1 MSALSVLLITHH
13 SLLITIVREAFM
25 YCPICKSEYQPG
37 ITRCPEDETE
47 LVEQLGPEPGDHSE
61 ARFVPLH
68 NLGSPVEAEMVND
81 IFQQNNIRSV
91 VQSGSADALSPLLS
105 TVEPGATVLV
115 DERDYDR
122 ALELYEAFF
131 GEDTSPLT
139 GATSDEDEEFEDEE
153 AEGE

>member
-1 MSALSVLLITHH
+1 M
-13 SLLITIVREAFM
+13 F
-25 YCPICKSEYQPG
+25 CPICESEYQPG
-37 ITRCPEDETE
+37 ITRCPDDDAE
-47 LVEQLGPEPGDHSE
+47 LVPQRSQEPGDDSK

-81 IFQQNNIRSV
+81 IFQQNGIRSV

-139 GATSDEDEEFEDEE
+139 GTTIEEDEEEE
-153 AEGE
+153 E

>member
-1 MSALSVLLITHH
+1 M
-13 SLLITIVREAFM
+13 F
-25 YCPICKSEYQPG
+25 CPICKSEYQPG
-37 ITRCPEDETE
+37 ITRCPGDEVD
-47 LVEQLGPEPGDHSE
+47 LVAQLIPAPEPGDDSE

-81 IFQQNNIRSV
+81 IFQQNGIRSV

-139 GATSDEDEEFEDEE
+139 GSNTEEEDEE
-153 AEGE
+153 AEE

>member
-1 MSALSVLLITHH
+1 M
-13 SLLITIVREAFM
+13 F
-25 YCPICKSEYQPG
+25 CPVCNSEYQPG
-37 ITRCPEDETE
+37 ITRCPEHEAD
-47 LVEQLGPEPGDHSE
+47 LVEQPTLAQGDDSK

-81 IFQQNNIRSV
+81 IFQQNGIRSV
-91 VQSGSADALSPLLS
+91 VQSGGADALSPLLS
-105 TVEPGATVLV
+105 AVEPGATVLV

-139 GATSDEDEEFEDEE
+139 GATSEEDDEE
-153 AEGE
+153 

>member
-1 MSALSVLLITHH
+1 M
-13 SLLITIVREAFM
+13 F
-25 YCPICKSEYQPG
+25 CPVCNSEYQPG
-37 ITRCPEDETE
+37 ITRCPVDEVD
-47 LVEQLGPEPGDHSE
+47 LVAQLVPEPGDDST

-81 IFQQNNIRSV
+81 IFQQNGIRSV
-91 VQSGSADALSPLLS
+91 IQSGSADALSPLLS
-105 TVEPGATVLV
+105 TVEPGAAILV

-139 GATSDEDEEFEDEE
+139 GATSDEDEEDEAVDEE
-153 AEGE
+153 

>member
-1 MSALSVLLITHH
+1 
-13 SLLITIVREAFM
+13 M
-25 YCPICKSEYQPG
+25 YCPICRSEYQPG
-37 ITRCPEDETE
+37 LTRCPVDEVE
-47 LVEQLGPEPGDHSE
+47 LVEQLEAESGDYSK

-81 IFQQNNIRSV
+81 IFQQNGIRSV

-122 ALELYEAFF
+122 ALELYQAFF

-139 GATSDEDEEFEDEE
+139 GTTIEEDEETDEE
-153 AEGE
+153 